1 MSIMETMT
9 DIGTIVVLDRHN
21 SHEYEESGEEEG
33 NEVGDDDN
41 EISEANE

>member
-9 DIGTIVVLDRHN
+9 DIGTIFVLDN
-21 SHEYEESGEEEG
+21 SHEYEESDEEEG
-33 NEVGDDDN
+33 NEVGDEDN